1 MVYLMKPCNEQ
12 IPAYKNIY
20 FLSSQIQYL
29 VFDAYTFILMKLLI
43 HIYIYVYTQV
53 NEKHD
58 SHNPSDRYGR
68 YQFALDFAPSGFLT
82 HH

>member
-1 MVYLMKPCNEQ
+1 MQQEDTC
-12 IPAYKNIY
+12 
-20 FLSSQIQYL
+20 IQKYIFSIFSDT
-29 VFDAYTFILMKLLI
+29 VINVWWI
-43 HIYIYVYTQV
+43 HIYTNENFNSYVYICIYVYTQV